1 MTNYI
6 LSERAKNQLK
16 DIYKQGYIDFGEA
29 QAEKYYTAL
38 CNRFEVIAE
47 QPLLYP
53 AINDIR
59 EGYRRSVCGKHSI
72 FYRISDTR
80 IEIIAILKRQ
90 NALDLF
96 AYL

>member
-1 MTNYI
+1 MADYI

-29 QAEKYYTAL
+29 QAEKYYMAL
-38 CNRFEVIAE
+38 HKRFEEIAE

-72 FYRISDTR
+72 FYCIADTR
-80 IEIIAILKRQ
+80 IEIVAILKRQ
-90 NALDLF
+90 NVTDF
-96 AYL
+96 FW